1 MNEKPYWKVGVS
13 VIKNTIFFVLFFQL
27 FTSLSYA
34 ESIRLSLNVIKKPAS
49 DLVFPDGQMLDSGEA
64 AARAKQGEDL
74 SQYNPLNN
82 KLWQNQKYS
91 SSNSE
96 ELEYPQG
103 PIGVDY
109 LTEEAAV
116 PFTYMVKVQ
125 SRQNPNKYFRFAL
138 SRNTHSALMRA
149 ALLRKLGY
157 YVPSPKFYK
166 NLKIFFK
173 NEKEK
178 ELFLENAQA
187 SLISDFESRNWIVE
201 NNQQLHYVVF
211 SDAVLESLTNEYFD
225 VYWGFAPS
233 PKIPSQLA
241 TVQRFSRYRA
251 FRALILPYVLVD
263 VPESVNRFEPKL
275 SGISD
280 GKVNKSTVFLNTINL
295 YHPYAESF
303 SACTYEDGLWLM
315 RKIAQ
320 LNEKDIRE
328 IVQAG
333 QFGCGLDELVYRKLL
348 YRISHAKELFALGRT
363 ANLPPLE
370 INTNDGFIQKGKVMK
385 EYCQGYPQRVSH
397 GDRETPIEDGD
408 YKPYL
413 SIRGKSSAIGTAII
427 EINKKLQLLT
437 TESLFKN
444 RQQEIM
450 NRLIDHVK
458 NNPLEPLYQKVEVWG
473 GPIAGFNLSAAR
485 HITTGTYYESSAAIQ
500 LVDNL
505 SISANLGYFAAVD
518 GIAKTTPLMGANVV
532 VLRDYTHVRPL
543 MSMKESKKV
552 EWKNLVVPKFM
563 KNLATILKKADPVV
577 LSEEEKAK
585 LSAEERE
592 KLNNKEPEKLPL
604 DEFLNELRDGEVF
617 TITDSIAGSAY
628 AQVGSSWDV
637 LMGISPLGFLNNIN
651 VGFDASRTILRQTS
665 ISKTSNGV
673 QIFLRNQKNKILGLT
688 IDTNYFLNIMKIR
701 SQTREDELKDRAYVI
716 QYDPGMVDNID
727 LSSEAKYVQEFK
739 ETRTHLK
746 RALYALFVH
755 NNSELLEEYFQYKE
769 FKVDHNLNTKEQ
781 KSKMLL
787 WRMTQFEEDHLLQ
800 ITYPKNKDYPELKPE
815 DEKVVI
821 FQSKKGELKGRDL
834 LGGITDLLQG
844 LLNKWIP
851 KHKIDLND
859 SPNPNPANTPY
870 GKAYWRMVT
879 SDTDISPNI
888 EQYPNVSIIQHV
900 WGGWDMKGKDF
911 RQLISQISDKYNGT
925 GLSPYRLIEDEQ
937 FYMLKSIDFF
947 RITANFSVLPGGLD
961 KIRDLITQPEVADTP
976 AKKAKFIGR
985 LFQKLSEKF
994 GQKSRA
1000 GDKAMYE
1007 AMITLLGNGNYQK
1020 GAMLYQEQCQQLANK
1035 QQNDDAA
1042 LVRSS
1047 WLNGT
1052 AYDCL
1057 MPWMTKL
1064 IKLAGQYP
1072 QSKKDQT
1079 HWMTQVLYVLDE
1091 TIPQPVLMK
1100 YLGKENYIFSINI
1113 NGFRTGDEDGDLAVF
1128 SNTLG
1133 EPAKE
1138 VEYAGGL
1145 VQLYSGKT
1153 GIAPVELDRSNVG
1166 VK

>member
-1 MNEKPYWKVGVS
+1 M
-13 VIKNTIFFVLFFQL
+13 IF
-27 FTSLSYA
+27 TTAYS

-49 DLVFPDGQMLDSGEA
+49 DLVFPDGQMLDPGEA

-74 SQYNPLNN
+74 SQFNPQNS

-91 SSNSE
+91 PDNSAE
-96 ELEYPQG
+96 FKYPNGQ
-103 PIGVDY
+103 IGVD
-109 LTEEAAV
+109 LLSEEAAV
-116 PFTYMVKVQ
+116 PFTYMVRVQ
-125 SRQNPNKYFRFAL
+125 SRENPAQFFRLAL

-166 NLKIFFK
+166 NLKVFFK
-173 NEKEK
+173 DEKEK

-187 SLISDFESRNWIVE
+187 SLISDFESRSWIVE
-201 NNQQLHYVVF
+201 NNKQHHYVVF

-251 FRALILPYVLVD
+251 FRALILPYILVD
-263 VPESVNRFEPKL
+263 VPESVNRFDPKL

-315 RKIAQ
+315 RRIAS
-320 LNEKDIRE
+320 LTESDLRE

-348 YRISHAKELFALGRT
+348 YRISHAKELFALGRSS
-363 ANLPPLE
+363 NLPPLE
-370 INTNDGFIQKGKVMK
+370 YSTSDGFIKNGKVMK
-385 EYCQGYPQRVSH
+385 EFCPGFPQRVSH
-397 GDRETPIEDGD
+397 GDRETPVEDGD
-408 YKPYL
+408 FQRYL
-413 SIRGKSSAIGTAII
+413 KIRGKSSAIGTAIL
-427 EINKKLQLLT
+427 EINKKLQVLT

-444 RQQEIM
+444 RQQEVM

-458 NNPLEPLYQKVEVWG
+458 NKPLEPLYQSVELWG
-473 GPIAGFNLSAAR
+473 GPVAGFNLSAAR
-485 HITTGTYYESSAAIQ
+485 HVTTGTYYESSAPIQ

-505 SISANLGYFAAVD
+505 SISATLGYFAAID
-518 GIAKTTPLMGANVV
+518 GVRKSTPFLGANVV
-532 VLRDYTHVRPL
+532 VMRDYTHVRPL
-543 MSMKESKKV
+543 MSLKESKKI

-563 KNLATILKKADPVV
+563 KNLAKILIKADPVP
-577 LSEEEKAK
+577 LTEEELAK
-585 LSAEERE
+585 LSLEEKQ
-592 KLNNKEPEKLPL
+592 KLSEKEPEKMPL

-617 TITDSIAGSAY
+617 TITDSVAGTAY
-628 AQVGSSWDV
+628 SQVGSSWDV
-637 LMGISPLGFLNNIN
+637 LMGISPLGFMNNVN
-651 VGFDASRTILRQTS
+651 VGFDATRTILRQTS
-665 ISKTSNGV
+665 ITKTSNGV
-673 QIFLRNQKNKILGLT
+673 QIFLRNQKSKMYGLT
-688 IDTNYFLNIMKIR
+688 IDTNYFLNLMKIR
-701 SQTREDELKDRAYVI
+701 AQTREDELKDKAFVI
-716 QYDPGMVDNID
+716 NYDPGMAENID
-727 LSSEAKYVQEFK
+727 LSSEASYVTEYK

-746 RALYALFVH
+746 RALNALFLH
-755 NNSELLEEYFQYKE
+755 NNAELLEEYFEYKL
-769 FKVDHNLNTKEQ
+769 FKVDHNLKTKEQ
-781 KSKMLL
+781 KVKLL
-787 WRMTQFEEDHLLQ
+787 VWRMTNFEEDHLLG
-800 ITYPKNKDYPELKPE
+800 ITYPKNKDYPELNPE
-815 DEKVVI
+815 DEKVLI

-834 LGGITDLLQG
+834 LGGITDLIQG

-851 KHKIDLND
+851 KHRIDLNEA
-859 SPNPNPANTPY
+859 SSPNPANTPF

-911 RQLISQISDKYNGT
+911 RQMMNQISDKYNGT

-961 KIRDLITQPEVADTP
+961 KVRDLITQPEVADTP
-976 AKKAKFIGR
+976 VKKAKFIGR

-994 GQKSRA
+994 GEKARA

-1020 GAMLYQEQCQQLANK
+1020 GAVIYQEQCQQLANQK
-1035 QQNDDAA
+1035 QNDDAA

-1072 QSKKDQT
+1072 QTKKEQT
-1079 HWMTQVLYVLDE
+1079 KWMTQVLYVLDE

-1133 EPAKE
+1133 DPAKE

-1153 GIAPVELDRSNVG
+1153 GIAPVELDRTNVG